1 MKQFIIA
8 LFIIT
13 AILAAAFSIS
23 FYIEVNFKTLDTLA
37 SEMFDLAQAQQLDR
51 ALGKSE
57 QFEQEYERI
66 SGVLDYTAN
75 TMDQTKLEVAYRKL
89 VTYLRAGQLADGAA
103 ALEEL
108 HSALT
113 AMRESEKF
121 SLITIF

>member
-8 LFIIT
+8 LLII
-13 AILAAAFSIS
+13 AVVLAAAFSIS
-23 FYIEVNFKTLDTLA
+23 FYIETNFETLDTLA
-37 SEMFDLAQAQQLDR
+37 SEMFELAQAQQLDQ
-51 ALGKSE
+51 ALEKSE
-57 QFEQEYERI
+57 QFEREYERI

-89 VTYLRAGQLADGAA
+89 TAYLRAGQLGDGAV

-108 HSALT
+108 HSALA

>member
-51 ALGKSE
+51 ALEKSE

-89 VTYLRAGQLADGAA
+89 VTYLRGQLADGAA

>member
-8 LFIIT
+8 LLII
-13 AILAAAFSIS
+13 AVVLAAAFSIS
-23 FYIEVNFKTLDTLA
+23 FYIETNFETLDTLA
-37 SEMFDLAQAQQLDR
+37 SEMFELAQAQQLDQ
-51 ALGKSE
+51 ALEKSE
-57 QFEQEYERI
+57 QFEREYERI

-89 VTYLRAGQLADGAA
+89 AAYLRAGQLGDGAV

-108 HSALT
+108 HSALA